1 VATRSTKL
9 KLGSLQRMK
18 RRGEIPTAFFM
29 RWDGTNEIGIGA
41 DCDVEKYNYLSD
53 RVSKPE
59 WAIGQMLGKGP
70 LV

>member
-1 VATRSTKL
+1 
-9 KLGSLQRMK
+9 MK